1 MPFDSALLLLLLD
14 YFELLMAYDYTTG
27 YIMDEIL
34 QELYSQI
41 RVVLPD
47 FVFKAKFHFALRYRE
62 LLEVKFT
69 ECQNELFECEKL
81 SKLYI
86 KGVGTVIK

>member
-1 MPFDSALLLLLLD
+1 MLNYLTNSCGVLGICLTVSTNVWALGSYTRDDRRNILLLLLD

-47 FVFKAKFHFALRYRE
+47 FVFKA
-62 LLEVKFT
+62 
-69 ECQNELFECEKL
+69 
-81 SKLYI
+81 I
-86 KGVGTVIK
+86 